1 MSTISYEFCDWVIER
16 IAQNLVPGITSDKVF
31 DVRKRDLGQSIKIA
45 LNKGLGVCIVVELGS
60 ISPQG
65 NAPDDTQVNIEVNG
79 GASLPALIARPAFWD
94 EGKDTLVHV
103 ELRDTEG
110 NLLSENF
117 YQYWKDSELEY
128 EKPSL
133 TVEKLDEYS
142 FAITTDTYTKNIFIE
157 AHDNEAVLSDNY
169 FHLLKGQR
177 KVVTATAKL
186 DFDKMEIRTLNE
198 VER

>member
-1 MSTISYEFCDWVIER
+1 MNIHASAEDYLETI
-16 IAQNLVPGITSDKVF
+16 LVLKQRMG
-31 DVRKRDLGQSIKIA
+31 DVRSIDIVNELNYSKPSVSIA
-45 LNKGLGVCIVVELGS
+45 MKKLRENGY
-60 ISPQG
+60 
-65 NAPDDTQVNIEVNG
+65 IEVDG

-94 EGKDTLVHV
+94 EGKDTLVYV
-103 ELRDTEG
+103 ELRDTDG

-128 EKPSL
+128 EKPNL

-177 KVVTATAKL
+177 KVVTSTKEL
-186 DFDKMEIRTLNE
+186 DFEKMEIMTLNE
-198 VER
+198 VEK